1 MKENKTNIGA
11 LFLGI
16 LGAIIGL
23 IVALLA
29 YILFTVLNRYSVY
42 ILEVIFAFQIL
53 GYCFTIMNIKDKKT
67 EVYGDS
73 EKIKEI

>member
-29 YILFTVLNRYSVY
+29 YLLFTVLNRYSVY
-42 ILEVIFAFQIL
+42 LLQEYLLFHFL
-53 GYCFTIMNIKDKKT
+53 GYCFPIIEDKKIRNQKYM
-67 EVYGDS
+67 EML
-73 EKIKEI
+73 KN